1 LLGAAS
7 KFHDTVGEL
16 GHGRARGLLLTN
28 SSDKTSVHSQP
39 KQESRMTDDFIILS
53 DAELDQVS
61 GSGNP
66 YAPPAQTHY
75 HGPEKD
81 SPRHQDHRTI
91 TPFRNVSFYS
101 PFWP

>member
-1 LLGAAS
+1 MARYDGLS
-7 KFHDTVGEL
+7 EL
-16 GHGRARGLLLTN
+16 GHGRARGLALTN
-28 SSDKTSVHSQP
+28 SPNRPSVP
-39 KQESRMTDDFIILS
+39 LETEKQEIRMTDDFIILS
-53 DAELDQVS
+53 DTELGQVS
-61 GSGNP
+61 GGDNP
-66 YAPPAQTHY
+66 YAPPQHTHY